1 MVIALFWLGVLALS
15 LAALGL
21 LLPPLLRRHSGDGD
35 ARRALEAELAVLRS
49 RHAAGELDDAG
60 FARERERIAAAL
72 LALLEAPAT
81 AQPAPARGL
90 AVGLAIAV
98 PALAVA
104 IWFAIGQPAALD
116 PRALTGPAQAGNAQ
130 DMESALAGLEQRL
143 RAEPTNI
150 DGWLL
155 LARSY
160 RSLER
165 FEDMLRATSSA
176 YALAPAQPEVLVEH
190 AEALALTSPD
200 RRLAGRPRELV
211 EQALALDGSQ
221 QKGLW
226 LLGIARQQDG
236 DAAGAA
242 DTWTR
247 LRTLLPEGDPVVARL
262 DEQIAAARQRAGPS
276 AGPGADAVPPA
287 AAANGRSGPGDE
299 DSASGPQIAV
309 EVVLDPAVADQA
321 PQDATLFVIARAPGG
336 GPPLAIRR
344 IQAPRF
350 PLVVSLSQ
358 SDRMLDGVQI
368 EDGASILVSARLSR
382 SGQAQP
388 AAGDLEAPAREIVVG
403 RVRALGLALDRA
415 VEN

>member
-21 LLPPLLRRHSGDGD
+21 LLPPLLRRRSGDGVD
-35 ARRALEAELAVLRS
+35 RRDLEAELAVLRG

-72 LALLEAPAT
+72 LALLEAPAPEH
-81 AQPAPARGL
+81 PAPARGL
-90 AVGLAIAV
+90 AIGLAIAV

-116 PRALTGPAQAGNAQ
+116 PRALTAPAQLGNAQ

-143 RAEPTNI
+143 RDEPTNI

-165 FEDMLRATSSA
+165 FQDMLRATSSA
-176 YALAPAQPEVLVEH
+176 FALAPAQPEVLVEH
-190 AEALALTSPD
+190 AEALALAGPD
-200 RRLAGRPRELV
+200 RRLGGQPRTLV
-211 EQALALDGSQ
+211 EQALSIDPTQ

-226 LLGIARQQDG
+226 LLGIAQQQDG
-236 DAAGAA
+236 DDAGAA
-242 DTWTR
+242 ATWTR
-247 LRTLLPEGDPVVARL
+247 LRALLPAGEPVVARL
-262 DEQIAAARQRAGPS
+262 DEQIAAARRRAGLDAEATAAQLDD
-276 AGPGADAVPPA
+276 AGA
-287 AAANGRSGPGDE
+287 AAEERPPQ
-299 DSASGPQIAV
+299 GPQIAV
-309 EVVLDPAVADQA
+309 EVVLDAGVAAQA
-321 PQDATLFVIARAPGG
+321 PPDATLFVIARAPGG

-344 IQAPRF
+344 IEAPRF

-358 SDRMLDGVQI
+358 ADRMLDGVQI
-368 EDGASILVSARLSR
+368 EMGASILVSARLSR

-388 AAGDLEAPAREIVVG
+388 AAGDLEAVPQAVVVG
-403 RVRALGLALDRA
+403 EVGALSLALDRA
-415 VEN
+415 VEG

>member
-15 LAALGL
+15 LTALGL
-21 LLPPLLRRHSGDGD
+21 LLPPLLRRRSGDGD

-81 AQPAPARGL
+81 APPAPARGL
-90 AVGLAIAV
+90 AIGLAIAV

-116 PRALTGPAQAGNAQ
+116 PRALAVPSQAGNAQ

-143 RAEPTNI
+143 RDEPANI

-176 YALAPAQPEVLVEH
+176 YALSPAQPEVLVEH

-211 EQALALDGSQ
+211 EQALALDASQ

-242 DTWTR
+242 ETWTR
-247 LRTLLPEGDPVVARL
+247 LRGLLPEGDPVVARL
-262 DEQIAAARQRAGPS
+262 DEQIAAARQRAGT
-276 AGPGADAVPPA
+276 GADAAPA
-287 AAANGRSGPGDE
+287 APADAGAGRGDQAV
-299 DSASGPQIAV
+299 ASGPQIAV
-309 EVVLDPAVADQA
+309 EVVLDPALAARA
-321 PQDATLFVIARAPGG
+321 PRDATLFVIARAPGG

-358 SDRMLDGVQI
+358 ADRMLDGVQI
-368 EDGASILVSARLSR
+368 EEGASILVSARLSR

-388 AAGDLEAPAREIVVG
+388 ADGDLEAAAQEIVVG
-403 RVRALGLALDRA
+403 QVRALGLALDRI
-415 VEN
+415 VGG

>member
-21 LLPPLLRRHSGDGD
+21 LLPPLLRRRSGDGD

-72 LALLEAPAT
+72 LALLEAPAS
-81 AQPAPARGL
+81 AEPAPARGL
-90 AVGLAIAV
+90 AVGLALAV

-116 PRALTGPAQAGNAQ
+116 PRALAAPAQAGDAG

-143 RAEPTNI
+143 RDEPTNI

-176 YALAPAQPEVLVEH
+176 FALAPAQPEVLVEH
-190 AEALALTSPD
+190 AEARALASAD
-200 RRLAGRPRELV
+200 RRLAGEPRALV
-211 EQALALDGSQ
+211 EQALAIDPTQ

-226 LLGIARQQDG
+226 LLGIAQQQDG
-236 DAAGAA
+236 DDAGAA
-242 DTWTR
+242 ATWTR
-247 LRTLLPEGDPVVARL
+247 LRALLPAGEPVVARL
-262 DEQIAAARQRAGPS
+262 DEQIAAARRRAGLDAGAAPAQPGS
-276 AGPGADAVPPA
+276 RGGEAGPAPV
-287 AAANGRSGPGDE
+287 
-299 DSASGPQIAV
+299 GPQIAV
-309 EVVLDPAVADQA
+309 EVVLDPAVAAQA
-321 PQDATLFVIARAPGG
+321 PQGATLFVIARAPGG
-336 GPPLAIRR
+336 GPPLAIHRVD
-344 IQAPRF
+344 APRF

-358 SDRMLDGVQI
+358 ADRMLDGIQL
-368 EDGASILVSARLSR
+368 EDGASVLVSARLSR

-388 AAGDLEAPAREIVVG
+388 AAGDLEAAPRAMVVG
-403 RVRALGLALDRA
+403 EVRALSLALDRI
-415 VEN
+415 VDG

>member
-21 LLPPLLRRHSGDGD
+21 LLPPLLRRRSGDGD
-35 ARRALEAELAVLRS
+35 ARRALEAELAVLRT

-60 FARERERIAAAL
+60 FARERERIATAL
-72 LALLEAPAT
+72 LALLEAPAA

-116 PRALTGPAQAGNAQ
+116 PRALSASAQAGNAQ
-130 DMESALAGLEQRL
+130 DMESALAGLEERL
-143 RAEPTNI
+143 REEPTNI

-165 FEDMLRATSSA
+165 FDDMLRATSSA

-190 AEALALTSPD
+190 AEALALTSPE
-200 RRLAGRPRELV
+200 RRLSGRPRELV

-236 DAAGAA
+236 DAAGAVE
-242 DTWTR
+242 TWTR
-247 LRTLLPEGDPVVARL
+247 LRALLPAGDPVVARL
-262 DEQIAAARQRAGPS
+262 DEQIAAARQRAGLAAEPPV
-276 AGPGADAVPPA
+276 APA
-287 AAANGRSGPGDE
+287 AATGE
-299 DSASGPQIAV
+299 DRPAAVEGPQVAV
-309 EVVLDPAVADQA
+309 EVVLDDAVAARA
-321 PQDATLFVIARAPGG
+321 PQGATLFVIARAPGG

-344 IQAPRF
+344 IESPRF
-350 PLVVSLSQ
+350 PLLVSLSQ
-358 SDRMLDGVQI
+358 ADRMLDGVQI
-368 EDGASILVSARLSR
+368 EDGASILVSARLSA

-388 AAGDLEAPAREIVVG
+388 AAGDLEAPAQEIVVG
-403 RVRALGLALDRA
+403 QVRALGLALDRI
-415 VEN
+415 VGG

>member
-15 LAALGL
+15 LTALGL
-21 LLPPLLRRHSGDGD
+21 LLPPLLRRRSGDGD

-72 LALLEAPAT
+72 LALLEAPAGP
-81 AQPAPARGL
+81 QPAPARGL
-90 AVGLAIAV
+90 AVGLAVAV

-116 PRALTGPAQAGNAQ
+116 PRALAAPAQAGSAQ

-143 RAEPTNI
+143 RDEPTNI

-200 RRLAGRPRELV
+200 RRLGGRPRELV
-211 EQALALDGSQ
+211 EQALALDASQ

-242 DTWTR
+242 ETWTR
-247 LRTLLPEGDPVVARL
+247 LRALLPEGDPVVARL
-262 DEQIAAARQRAGPS
+262 DEQIAAERQRAGL
-276 AGPGADAVPPA
+276 APA
-287 AAANGRSGPGDE
+287 ATSAQDAE
-299 DSASGPQIAV
+299 DGGTLAVQGPQIAV
-309 EVVLDPAVADQA
+309 EVVLDDAVAAQA
-321 PQDATLFVIARAPGG
+321 PQSATLFVIARAPGG

-344 IQAPRF
+344 IEAPRF

-358 SDRMLDGVQI
+358 ADRMLDGVQI

-388 AAGDLEAPAREIVVG
+388 AAGDLEAPAQEIVVG
-403 RVRALGLALDRA
+403 QVRALGLALDRI
-415 VEN
+415 VGG

>member
-15 LAALGL
+15 LTALGL
-21 LLPPLLRRHSGDGD
+21 LLPPLLRRRSGDGD

-81 AQPAPARGL
+81 APPAPARGL
-90 AVGLAIAV
+90 AIGLAIAV

-116 PRALTGPAQAGNAQ
+116 PRALAAPSQAGNAQ

-143 RAEPTNI
+143 RDEPANI

-176 YALAPAQPEVLVEH
+176 YALSPAQPEVLVEH

-211 EQALALDGSQ
+211 EQALALDASQ

-242 DTWTR
+242 ETWTR
-247 LRTLLPEGDPVVARL
+247 LRGLLPEGDPVVARL
-262 DEQIAAARQRAGPS
+262 DEQIAAARQRAGT
-276 AGPGADAVPPA
+276 GADAAPA
-287 AAANGRSGPGDE
+287 APADAGAGRG
-299 DSASGPQIAV
+299 DSAEDPVTSTVAGPI
-309 EVVLDPAVADQA
+309 
-321 PQDATLFVIARAPGG
+321 
-336 GPPLAIRR
+336 
-344 IQAPRF
+344 
-350 PLVVSLSQ
+350 
-358 SDRMLDGVQI
+358 
-368 EDGASILVSARLSR
+368 
-382 SGQAQP
+382 
-388 AAGDLEAPAREIVVG
+388 
-403 RVRALGLALDRA
+403 
-415 VEN
+415 

>member
-21 LLPPLLRRHSGDGD
+21 LLPPLLRRRSGDGD
-35 ARRALEAELAVLRS
+35 ARRALEAELAVLRT
-49 RHAAGELDDAG
+49 RHAAGEFDDAG
-60 FARERERIAAAL
+60 FARERERIATAL
-72 LALLEAPAT
+72 LALLEAPAP

-90 AVGLAIAV
+90 AVALAIAV

-116 PRALTGPAQAGNAQ
+116 PRALSAPAQAGNAQ
-130 DMESALAGLEQRL
+130 DMEAALAGLEQRL
-143 RAEPTNI
+143 RDEPTNI

-165 FEDMLRATSSA
+165 FDDMLRATSSA
-176 YALAPAQPEVLVEH
+176 YALAPAEPAVLVEH
-190 AEALALTSPD
+190 AEALALSSPD

-242 DTWTR
+242 ETWTR
-247 LRTLLPEGDPVVARL
+247 LRALLPEGDPVLARL
-262 DEQIAAARQRAGPS
+262 DEQIAAARQRAG
-276 AGPGADAVPPA
+276 AGAGADADAAPPA
-287 AAANGRSGPGDE
+287 PADAGAGGGDE
-299 DSASGPQIAV
+299 VVASGSQIAV
-309 EVVLDPAVADQA
+309 EVVLDPAVADRA
-321 PQDATLFVIARAPGG
+321 PPGATLFVIARAPGG

-358 SDRMLDGVQI
+358 ADRMLDGVQI
-368 EDGASILVSARLSR
+368 EDGASILVSARLSA

-388 AAGDLEAPAREIVVG
+388 AAGDLEAPAQEIVVG
-403 RVRALGLALDRA
+403 QVRALGLALDRI
-415 VEN
+415 VGG